1 MKKKKKFVFNWK
13 KYFFE
18 TLSMF
23 IAVVSAFALS
33 NWSQDRRDSNAEREI
48 LKAVVSALN
57 NDLITIENNK
67 LGNIF
72 AKKSCVYLRDLINNK
87 PVNQDSIQDY
97 YNNVFADFSFTPN
110 KTGYEGL
117 TSKGLDIIKD
127 DLLRVRITYYYN
139 YYFDVL
145 TKIEEQNEAVQ
156 AFKNYFFPINNVLA
170 NYMEFNDK
178 GELIEIKQPIEI
190 SELDKK
196 KIYSYLWQLES
207 SREFKIM
214 IYTQLETQLKV
225 VQQHVK
231 TTLDE
236 MD

>member
-1 MKKKKKFVFNWK
+1 MGKKKFTFDWR

-33 NWSQDRRDSNAEREI
+33 NWSQDRRDYNAEREI
-48 LKAVVSALN
+48 LKAVVSAIN
-57 NDLITIENNK
+57 NDVITIENNK
-67 LGNIF
+67 AGNIF
-72 AKKSCVYLRDLINNK
+72 AKKSCSFLRDLIDNK
-87 PVNQDSIQDY
+87 PVNQDSIQEY

-117 TSKGLDIIKD
+117 ASKGLDIIKD

-156 AFKNYFFPINNVLA
+156 AYKNYFFPINNVLA
-170 NYMEFNDK
+170 KYMEFNDK

-214 IYTQLETQLKV
+214 IYTQLEEQLKI

-231 TTLDE
+231 TTLKE